1 MDLSGI
7 YQDINKA
14 KDDLLETM
22 IKDEMY
28 LELKNDLTS
37 SIEEIIDNTYRMIKE
52 NGYE

>member
-28 LELKNDLTS
+28 LELKNELTNN
-37 SIEEIIDNTYRMIKE
+37 IEEIIDNTYRLMKE
-52 NGYE
+52 YGYE